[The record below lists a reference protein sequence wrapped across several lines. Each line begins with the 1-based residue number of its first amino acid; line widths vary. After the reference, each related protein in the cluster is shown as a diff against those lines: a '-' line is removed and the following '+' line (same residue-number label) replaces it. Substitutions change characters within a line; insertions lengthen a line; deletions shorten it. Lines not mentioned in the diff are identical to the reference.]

1 MINESFLINDD
12 TLNILK
18 LKFIKIEKLSNIN
31 DEKNLALMFINI
43 IRTNKTNKNDEKNLF
58 IETLETDE
66 DEANKND
73 QRQKYLSL
81 STLFLSML
89 LFLSTSSS
97 LRNEHQK
104 KRSIKNAK
112 NKSFLNIADI
122 LFEDFSRVR
131 KSTRKTIYYSTLN
144 EAFIKSK
151 KIFHTIFSASLI
163 IVVLK
168 DIKLHRD
175 NLLSKSKYYKK
186 IIKYSLA
193 SEFLQIIFTKIK
205 IFQSKEI

>member
-12 TLNILK
+12 MLNILK
-18 LKFIKIEKLSNIN
+18 SEFIKIEELSNISN
-31 DEKNLALMFINI
+31 EKNLTLMFINF
-43 IRTNKTNKNDEKNLF
+43 IRTNKINKNDQKNLF

-122 LFEDFSRVR
+122 LFEDSSHVR
-131 KSTRKTIYYSTLN
+131 KSTRKTIYYSILN
-144 EAFIKSK
+144 ETFIKSK
-151 KIFHTIFSASLI
+151 KIFHTNFLS
-163 IVVLK
+163 VFN
-168 DIKLHRD
+168 HR
-175 NLLSKSKYYKK
+175 SFKRY
-186 IIKYSLA
+186 
-193 SEFLQIIFTKIK
+193 
-205 IFQSKEI
+205 